1 MDSRVYFEMASQED
15 THWWFVARRAILD
28 RVLSGLKLPGDST
41 ILDVGCGTGGNL
53 SLLSRYGRV
62 HALEMNEAAR
72 EYSLRRGIGEVRQG
86 RLPDDIPYP
95 DSYFDLVVLL
105 DTLEHVKPERE
116 ALQSVANKL
125 KPGGTLLITVPAFPI
140 LWGPHD
146 VRHHH
151 KRRYTQG
158 RLRRLLPEAGLT
170 LGYLTYFNTL
180 LFPIILSVRLLQ
192 KITGADSNRGL
203 KTPPPFIN
211 SILTRIFASE
221 RFAVGRWYVPF
232 GLSLLARVHKPE

>member
-1 MDSRVYFEMASQED
+1 METHVYSEMASLED

-28 RVLSGLKLPGDST
+28 RVLTGLKLPADAS

-62 HALEMNEAAR
+62 HALEMNKAAR
-72 EYSLRRGIGEVRQG
+72 EHSLRRGIGEICLG

-95 DSYFDLVVLL
+95 DSQFDLIVLL
-105 DTLEHVKPERE
+105 DTLEHVEPDRE

-125 KPGGTLLITVPAFPI
+125 KPGGTLLITVPAFPL

-146 VRHHH
+146 IRHHH

-158 RLRRLLPEAGLT
+158 SLRRLFPEAGLI
-170 LGYLTYFNTL
+170 LSYLTYFNTL

-192 KITGADSNRGL
+192 KISGADSNRGL
-203 KTPPPFIN
+203 KVPPPFIN

-232 GLSLLARVHKPE
+232 GLSLLARARKPE